1 MLKRLSVAL
10 EKTSTMIINCE
21 QDYPFGMELWTKSDT
36 WLHTSCDNS
45 KKTTFAGT
53 RITSCC
59 IIVGVC
65 SFRFLFSFFI
75 ALLPVVLYYEPN
87 FFPIWWN
94 TGSRVLE
101 CLLKD
106 LNISLYLL
114 FRPTTTLFKMWHD
127 YNMTPS
133 NGTSLWP
140 ITRKN
145 PPFPDHW
152 LKPCS
157 DHVFPW
163 LLLNEFVGKKIDEN
177 VSSAGSMWNIYMGV
191 HMISMDGSFFSVI
204 ISPSKKTNW
213 CQVPNKEEKEAIP
226 ACLTSYSSLHFTYGE
241 V

>member
-10 EKTSTMIINCE
+10 EKTNTMIINCE
-21 QDYPFGMELWTKSDT
+21 QDYPFGMELSTKSDT
-36 WLHTSCDNS
+36 WLHTSCENS

-59 IIVGVC
+59 IIVSVC

-75 ALLPVVLYYEPN
+75 ALLPLVLYYEPN
-87 FFPIWWN
+87 FFPIWWS
-94 TGSRVLE
+94 TGSRVIE

-114 FRPTTTLFKMWHD
+114 FHPTTTLLKMWHD
-127 YNMTPS
+127 YNMTSS

-163 LLLNEFVGKKIDEN
+163 LLLNEFVGKKNWWKCILGRIHVKYLHGSSHDHYGWFFLLCNYKPKQEN
-177 VSSAGSMWNIYMGV
+177 KLMPGA
-191 HMISMDGSFFSVI
+191 
-204 ISPSKKTNW
+204 K
-213 CQVPNKEEKEAIP
+213 
-226 ACLTSYSSLHFTYGE
+226 
-241 V
+241 